1 MKVAVMGYGTI
12 GSGVVEALEINRDS
26 IALKLGREVDVKY
39 VLDLRDFPG
48 DPVQDKIVHDVSVIV
63 NDPEVEIVVETMGGT
78 KPAYEYVKA
87 MLMAGKSV
95 ATSNK
100 ALVAAHGTELLH
112 LAREKGVNFLF
123 EASVGGG
130 IPIVRPMNTSM
141 TGDKIEEII
150 GILNGTT
157 NFILTK
163 MEMEGANFEDAL
175 REAQSLG
182 YAERDP
188 SADVEGQD
196 ACRKIAILTS
206 IAYRHEVDYTDI
218 YTEGVSKITPE
229 DVAYAKKL
237 GRSIKLLASSRK
249 VGDRYYAMVAPVM
262 IGPEHPLYGVRDVY
276 NAILVKGNISGPM
289 MFYGCGA
296 GKLPTAGAV
305 IADVIAAARNK
316 GHGVMSIWDS
326 QKLPIEPKDE
336 MKIKF
341 FLRLQGR
348 LEDRAD
354 QVKAALPAEELVSL
368 DGLDEFGV
376 LTGPMTEAAFEKAA
390 SGLEGRISMI
400 RVKETGVN

>member
-1 MKVAVMGYGTI
+1 MESWTDIRSMNMEDLTAA
-12 GSGVVEALEINRDS
+12 VEAAGEKKFRAKQIYGWLHQ
-26 IALKLGREVDVKY
+26 KLIRS
-39 VLDLRDFPG
+39 G
-48 DPVQDKIVHDVSVIV
+48 DEMKNV
-63 NDPEVEIVVETMGGT
+63 
-78 KPAYEYVKA
+78 PAA
-87 MLMAGKSV
+87 C
-95 ATSNK
+95 
-100 ALVAAHGTELLH
+100 
-112 LAREKGVNFLF
+112 REK
-123 EASVGGG
+123 
-130 IPIVRPMNTSM
+130 
-141 TGDKIEEII
+141 
-150 GILNGTT
+150 IL
-157 NFILTK
+157 
-163 MEMEGANFEDAL
+163 
-175 REAQSLG
+175 R
-182 YAERDP
+182 
-188 SADVEGQD
+188 
-196 ACRKIAILTS
+196 
-206 IAYRHEVDYTDI
+206 
-218 YTEGVSKITPE
+218 
-229 DVAYAKKL
+229 
-237 GRSIKLLASSRK
+237 
-249 VGDRYYAMVAPVM
+249 
-262 IGPEHPLYGVRDVY
+262 EHPLYGVRDVY
-276 NAILVKGNISGPM
+276 NSILVKGNISGPM